1 MLLKISKSEFPYFWI
16 RLPRHRWPKSRSNIE
31 DPVVPL
37 ERNVYG
43 HQDCCGKDNSRR
55 FCWNLDGEKFRI
67 GNVFFVHRKQELFL
81 SGLRWWHQNDW
92 KEAEYGS
99 NVEEFDETCGSWR
112 NQHHFLTTYI
122 WDALNV
128 NANQMQSVKRS
139 IEKCSNHEFLLLQ
152 LKNYQDWKK
161 RHAKAVAWSCNAN
174 WQTRKW
180 SR

>member
-1 MLLKISKSEFPYFWI
+1 MTAAKVKDVIARLPGCTGQAADAVSAYTQVKMEDAPMLLKISKSEFPDFWI

-31 DPVVPL
+31 DPVVLL

-43 HQDCCGKDNSRR
+43 HQDCYGKDNSRR

-99 NVEEFDETCGSWR
+99 NVEEFDERRWPWRSNIISWPR
-112 NQHHFLTTYI
+112 IFGMHSTWMQTKCNQ
-122 WDALNV
+122 
-128 NANQMQSVKRS
+128 
-139 IEKCSNHEFLLLQ
+139 
-152 LKNYQDWKK
+152 
-161 RHAKAVAWSCNAN
+161 
-174 WQTRKW
+174 
-180 SR
+180 